1 MVRSPVMKGTTKLMR
16 FITGCVLMGS
26 MLLSGSSG
34 LVLCVGD
41 EGHVA
46 VEVAHHDHCGHS
58 HHGEVP
64 GHKDTAHPDVADAAS
79 CARACV
85 DVPLAI
91 DTAST
96 GAKALEVGNLFASVG
111 AGTISADHT
120 SLAFASSRGLLRPP
134 CEAMLRLAPSLIEK
148 RIIVLRV

>member
-1 MVRSPVMKGTTKLMR
+1 MKGTAKLMR

-46 VEVAHHDHCGHS
+46 VESVHHDHCGHS

-79 CARACV
+79 CAGVCV
-85 DVPLAI
+85 DVPLTI
-91 DTAST
+91 DTASLV
-96 GAKALEVGNLFASVG
+96 AKTLKGEHLFASVG

-134 CEAMLRLAPSLIEK
+134 CEAMLRLVPSLIEK